1 LSISRSALNA
11 PVRNRT
17 DEEIEFGQKPPI
29 SPDFENPAFRPY
41 CCPEADGTDQFQPPM
56 SENKQGK
63 ILIVDDNEDLL
74 KAAKMFL
81 KRHMVQVDI
90 EKNPEAIPAL
100 MSNDNYDVILLDMNF
115 TKDVS
120 SGSEGYF
127 WLEKILQIDPSAV
140 VVLITAYGDV
150 QMAVKAIKAGATDFV
165 LKPWENEKLL
175 ATLFSAMRLRESRD
189 EIHTLRIK
197 NQEFNQVQNEKYSD
211 IIGSSPAMQKI
222 FQTIDRVAHTDAN
235 VLILGENGTGKE
247 LIARAIHRN
256 SARKNESFVSV
267 DLGSITETLFE
278 SELFGH
284 KKGAFTD
291 AKEDRPGR
299 FEMANGGTLFL
310 DEIGNLS
317 MPLQAKLLTV
327 IQNRRVSR
335 VGANKETPVDIR
347 LICATNMPLYDMVKE
362 NRFRQDLLYRIN
374 TIEIEIPSLRDRMED
389 IPLLAN
395 HFLKQYSG
403 KYSKNTSK
411 ISEAAMARM
420 HKHPWPGNIR
430 ELQHSLERAIILS
443 NSSVLQPEDFNF
455 TVGASKETDQ
465 NLSLDQYN
473 LDEVEK
479 LLIRKVLKKY
489 NGNITQAA
497 SELGLTRSSL
507 YRRLEKHGL

>member
-1 LSISRSALNA
+1 
-11 PVRNRT
+11 
-17 DEEIEFGQKPPI
+17 
-29 SPDFENPAFRPY
+29 
-41 CCPEADGTDQFQPPM
+41 M
-56 SENKQGK
+56 ENKQGK

-81 KRHMVQVDI
+81 KRHFSQVDI

-100 MSNDNYDVILLDMNF
+100 MSNEDYDVILLDMNF

-120 SGSEGYF
+120 SGSEGYY
-127 WLEKILQIDPSAV
+127 WLGKILEVDPSAV

-175 ATLFSAMRLRESRD
+175 ATLYSSMRLRESRD
-189 EIHTLRIK
+189 QIEVLKIR
-197 NQEFNQVQNEKYSD
+197 NQEINHELNNRFSE
-211 IIGSSPAMQKI
+211 IIGQSVSMQRI
-222 FQTIDRVAHTDAN
+222 FQTIDRVAQTDAN

-256 SARKNESFVSV
+256 SSRSHENFVSV

-299 FEMANGGTLFL
+299 FELANGGTLFL

-335 VGANKETPVDIR
+335 VGSNKETPIDIR

-374 TIEIEIPSLRDRMED
+374 TIEIEIPSLRERLED

-395 HFLKQYSG
+395 HFLKHYAE
-403 KYSKNTSK
+403 KYNKNITK
-411 ISEAAMARM
+411 ISEAAAARM

-455 TVGASKETDQ
+455 STSTAKEEGHL
-465 NLSLDQYN
+465 NLDQYN
-473 LDEVEK
+473 LEEVEK
-479 LLIRKVLKKY
+479 LLIRKVLKKC

-497 SELGLTRSSL
+497 GELGLTRSSL